1 MSETYLGKIQDSIK
15 FLTLE
20 ERLKFKNNLSRNRI
34 PFELP
39 LAALCV
45 LQPRDPI
52 VTETFKKNRIL
63 VFCYQFIL
71 YAQKD
76 FANVVGHF

>member
-1 MSETYLGKIQDSIK
+1 MNNQ
-15 FLTLE
+15 
-20 ERLKFKNNLSRNRI
+20 LKWSSVHFTG
-34 PFELP
+34 
-39 LAALCV
+39 LCV

-63 VFCYQFIL
+63 VFCLQFIL